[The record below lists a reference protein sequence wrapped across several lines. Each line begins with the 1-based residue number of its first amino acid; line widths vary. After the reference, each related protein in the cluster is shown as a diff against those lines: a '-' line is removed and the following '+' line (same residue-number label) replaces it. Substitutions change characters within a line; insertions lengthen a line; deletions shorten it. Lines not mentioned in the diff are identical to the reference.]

1 MMICGSP
8 YVLPIAE
15 GSYGKLHKNMNY
27 WRSAGMGTRTG
38 LWRLA
43 ALFVAI
49 FCGLTIEKAQAQVD
63 SVPASPTA
71 AAVRWSLGDVIAMAL
86 ANHPLIGEA
95 DAEVRAAVAR
105 RGQVASVKLP
115 QVDASAGVSWLET
128 KSSVTGDQERFN
140 TSNVQG
146 TVTQLVTNFGRTGA
160 SLAQAGDLAGA
171 AALSARWS
179 RVEVAFNAG
188 VAYFNVLRAVNLQN
202 VRRETVLQRE
212 SLQRQAQAFFDAG
225 LKARIDVVRA
235 EANLYQARADATG
248 ADYDAKTARL
258 ILLNQMGLDGPTDFE
273 LAGPP
278 SSIEAA
284 GTIEEWLAEA
294 EKNHPDLAA
303 LRMRLAAARNARLAA
318 QRGNNP
324 SITASGRLGWTG
336 TDELPVDV
344 GWSIGAQVA
353 VPLFDG
359 HLTREQTAEAEAGV
373 AAAEFA
379 LGNRTRQVRLL
390 VEQASQSMRDA
401 AERLVARE
409 KQREA
414 FAENLRLATGR
425 YEAGAAD
432 IIEMIDAQ
440 VQMTVAE
447 TNVVETRFDQALAL
461 AALYRALG
469 RLPAGG

>member
-1 MMICGSP
+1 M
-8 YVLPIAE
+8 
-15 GSYGKLHKNMNY
+15 
-27 WRSAGMGTRTG
+27 RTRTG
-38 LWRLA
+38 SWRLA
-43 ALFVAI
+43 AVLAAV
-49 FCGLTIEKAQAQVD
+49 FCGLTIEKAHAQVGT
-63 SVPASPTA
+63 VPASPTA
-71 AAVRWSLGDVIAMAL
+71 VAVRWSLGDVITTAL
-86 ANHPLIGEA
+86 TNHPLVGQA
-95 DAEVRAAVAR
+95 DAEVRAAAAR
-105 RGQVASVKLP
+105 RGQVASVQLP
-115 QVDASAGVSWLET
+115 QVDASAGVNWLEAHST
-128 KSSVTGDQERFN
+128 ASGEQVRSTA
-140 TSNVQG
+140 SNVQG
-146 TVTQLVTNFGRTGA
+146 TVTQLVTNFGLTGA

-171 AALSARWS
+171 AAQSARWT

-188 VAYFNVLRAVNLQN
+188 VAYFNVLRAVNLQK

-248 ADYDAKTARL
+248 ADHDANTARL
-258 ILLNQMGLDGPTDFE
+258 ILLNQMGLDSPADFE
-273 LAGPP
+273 LAGAP
-278 SSIEAA
+278 STIEAA
-284 GTIEEWLAEA
+284 GTTEEWLAEA

-303 LRMRLAAARNARLAA
+303 LRLRLAAARNARLAA

-324 SITASGRLGWTG
+324 SITANGRLGWSG
-336 TDELPVDV
+336 TDELPADR
-344 GWSIGAQVA
+344 GWAIGAQVA

-440 VQMTVAE
+440 VQMTTADTALVRA
-447 TNVVETRFDQALAL
+447 RFDQATAL

-469 RLPAGG
+469 RLPQSGS

>member
-1 MMICGSP
+1 
-8 YVLPIAE
+8 
-15 GSYGKLHKNMNY
+15 
-27 WRSAGMGTRTG
+27 
-38 LWRLA
+38 
-43 ALFVAI
+43 
-49 FCGLTIEKAQAQVD
+49 
-63 SVPASPTA
+63 
-71 AAVRWSLGDVIAMAL
+71 VRWSLGDVITMAL

-95 DAEVRAAVAR
+95 DAGVRAAAAR
-105 RGQVASVKLP
+105 RGQAASVRLP
-115 QVDASAGVSWLET
+115 QVGASAGAGWVEA
-128 KSSVTGDQERFN
+128 KSAATDQQVRST

-146 TVTQLVTNFGRTGA
+146 TVTQLLTDFGRTGA
-160 SLAQAGDLAGA
+160 SLAQAGNLAEA
-171 AALSARWS
+171 AAQSARWS

-188 VAYFNVLRAVNLQN
+188 VAYFNVLRAVNLQT

-235 EANLYQARADATG
+235 EANLYQARADVSG
-248 ADYDAKTARL
+248 ADHDAQTARL
-258 ILLNQMGLDGPTDFE
+258 ILLNQIGIDSPSDFE
-273 LAGPP
+273 LAGAPDVL
-278 SSIEAA
+278 EAA
-284 GTIEEWLAEA
+284 GTTEDWLAEA

-303 LRMRLAAARNARLAA
+303 LRLQLAAARNARLAA

-324 SITASGRLGWTG
+324 LVTANGRLGWTG
-336 TDELPVDV
+336 TDELPVDL
-344 GWSIGAQVA
+344 GWSIGAQVS

-379 LGNRTRQVRLL
+379 LENRRREVRLL
-390 VEQASQSMRDA
+390 VEQASQSMKDA

-469 RLPAGG
+469 RLPQSGL

>member
-1 MMICGSP
+1 M
-8 YVLPIAE
+8 
-15 GSYGKLHKNMNY
+15 
-27 WRSAGMGTRTG
+27 RTRTG
-38 LWRLA
+38 SWRLA
-43 ALFVAI
+43 AVLAAV
-49 FCGLTIEKAQAQVD
+49 FCGLTIEKVSAQVD
-63 SVPASPTA
+63 TVPASPTA
-71 AAVRWSLGDVIAMAL
+71 VAVRWSLGDVITTAL

-95 DAEVRAAVAR
+95 DAEVRAAAAR
-105 RGQVASVKLP
+105 RGQVASVQLP
-115 QVDASAGVSWLET
+115 QVDARAGVSWLEAHST
-128 KSSVTGDQERFN
+128 ASGEQVRSTA
-140 TSNVQG
+140 SNVQG

-171 AALSARWS
+171 AAQSARWT

-188 VAYFNVLRAVNLQN
+188 VAYFNVLRAVNLQT

-235 EANLYQARADATG
+235 EANLYQARAEAASADHDAH
-248 ADYDAKTARL
+248 TARL
-258 ILLNQMGLDGPTDFE
+258 ILLNQMGIDSPADFE
-273 LAGPP
+273 LAGAPD
-278 SSIEAA
+278 IAEAA
-284 GTIEEWLAEA
+284 GTTEDWLNEA
-294 EKNHPDLAA
+294 EKNHPDLSA
-303 LRMRLAAARNARLAA
+303 LRLRLAAARNARLAA

-324 SITASGRLGWTG
+324 SITANGRLGWSG
-336 TDELPVDV
+336 TDELPADR
-344 GWSIGAQVA
+344 GWAIGAEVS

-359 HLTREQTAEAEAGV
+359 HLTSQQTAEAEAGV

-401 AERLVARE
+401 VERLAARE

-432 IIEMIDAQ
+432 IIEIVDAQ
-440 VQMTVAE
+440 IQMTIAE

-469 RLPAGG
+469 RLPEGS

>member
-1 MMICGSP
+1 M
-8 YVLPIAE
+8 
-15 GSYGKLHKNMNY
+15 
-27 WRSAGMGTRTG
+27 RTRTG
-38 LWRLA
+38 SWRLA
-43 ALFVAI
+43 ALFAAV
-49 FCGLTIEKAQAQVD
+49 FCGLTIEKVSAQVD
-63 SVPASPTA
+63 TVPASPTA
-71 AAVRWSLGDVIAMAL
+71 VAVRWSLGDVITTAL

-95 DAEVRAAVAR
+95 DAEVRAAAAR
-105 RGQVASVKLP
+105 RGQVASVQLP
-115 QVDASAGVSWLET
+115 QVDARAGVSWLEAHST
-128 KSSVTGDQERFN
+128 ASGEQVRSTA
-140 TSNVQG
+140 SNVQG

-171 AALSARWS
+171 AAQSARWT

-188 VAYFNVLRAVNLQN
+188 VAYFNVLRAVNLQK

-248 ADYDAKTARL
+248 ADHDANTARL
-258 ILLNQMGLDGPTDFE
+258 ILLNQMGLDSPADFE
-273 LAGPP
+273 LAGAP
-278 SSIEAA
+278 SMIEAA
-284 GTIEEWLAEA
+284 GTTEEWLAEA

-303 LRMRLAAARNARLAA
+303 LRLRLAAARNARLAA

-324 SITASGRLGWTG
+324 SITANGRLGWSG
-336 TDELPVDV
+336 TDELPADR
-344 GWSIGAQVA
+344 GWAIGAQVA

-379 LGNRTRQVRLL
+379 LGNRRRQVRLL

-469 RLPAGG
+469 RLPQAGS

>member
-1 MMICGSP
+1 M
-8 YVLPIAE
+8 
-15 GSYGKLHKNMNY
+15 
-27 WRSAGMGTRTG
+27 RTRTG
-38 LWRLA
+38 SWRLVTLSTA
-43 ALFVAI
+43 VLFV
-49 FCGLTIEKAQAQVD
+49 LTVEKAHAQVD
-63 SVPASPTA
+63 AAPSPAPSS
-71 AAVRWSLGDVIAMAL
+71 AVRWSLGDVITMAL

-95 DAEVRAAVAR
+95 DAGVRAAAAR

-115 QVDASAGVSWLET
+115 QVGASAGVSWLEA
-128 KSSVTGDQERFN
+128 KSNASDEQVRSTA
-140 TSNVQG
+140 SNVQG
-146 TVTQLVTNFGRTGA
+146 TVTQLLTDFGRTGA
-160 SLAQAGDLAGA
+160 SLARAGDLAEA
-171 AALSARWS
+171 AAQSARWS

-188 VAYFNVLRAVNLQN
+188 VAYFNVLRAVNLQT
-202 VRRETVLQRE
+202 VSRETVLQRE

-235 EANLYQARADATG
+235 EANLYQARADVAG
-248 ADYDAKTARL
+248 ADHDAQTARL
-258 ILLNQMGLDGPTDFE
+258 ILLNQIGIDSPADFE
-273 LAGPP
+273 LAGAPDVL
-278 SSIEAA
+278 EAA
-284 GTIEEWLAEA
+284 GTTEDWLDEA

-303 LRMRLAAARNARLAA
+303 LRLQLAAARSTRLAA

-324 SITASGRLGWTG
+324 LVTANGRLGWSG
-336 TDELPVDV
+336 TDELPVDL
-344 GWSIGAQVA
+344 GWSIGAQVS

-359 HLTREQTAEAEAGV
+359 HLTRERTAEAEAGV

-379 LGNRTRQVRLL
+379 LENRRRQVRLL
-390 VEQASQSMRDA
+390 VEQASRSMREA

-469 RLPAGG
+469 RLPQAGR

>member
-1 MMICGSP
+1 
-8 YVLPIAE
+8 
-15 GSYGKLHKNMNY
+15 
-27 WRSAGMGTRTG
+27 
-38 LWRLA
+38 
-43 ALFVAI
+43 
-49 FCGLTIEKAQAQVD
+49 
-63 SVPASPTA
+63 
-71 AAVRWSLGDVIAMAL
+71 
-86 ANHPLIGEA
+86 
-95 DAEVRAAVAR
+95 
-105 RGQVASVKLP
+105 
-115 QVDASAGVSWLET
+115 
-128 KSSVTGDQERFN
+128 
-140 TSNVQG
+140 
-146 TVTQLVTNFGRTGA
+146 
-160 SLAQAGDLAGA
+160 
-171 AALSARWS
+171 
-179 RVEVAFNAG
+179 VEVAFNAG
-188 VAYFNVLRAVNLQN
+188 VAYFNVLRAANLQT

-235 EANLYQARADATG
+235 EANLYQARADVAS
-248 ADYDAKTARL
+248 ADHDAQTARL
-258 ILLNQMGLDGPTDFE
+258 ILLNQIGLDSPADFE
-273 LAGPP
+273 LAGAPDVL
-278 SSIEAA
+278 EAA
-284 GTIEEWLAEA
+284 GTTEDWLDEA

-303 LRMRLAAARNARLAA
+303 LRLQLAAARNARLAA

-324 SITASGRLGWTG
+324 LVTANGRLGWSG
-336 TDELPVDV
+336 TDELPVDL
-344 GWSIGAQVA
+344 GWSIGAQVS

-359 HLTREQTAEAEAGV
+359 YLTREQTAEAEAGV

-379 LGNRTRQVRLL
+379 LENRRRQVRLL
-390 VEQASQSMRDA
+390 VEQASRSMREA

-469 RLPAGG
+469 RLPQAGR

>member
-1 MMICGSP
+1 MRI
-8 YVLPIAE
+8 
-15 GSYGKLHKNMNY
+15 
-27 WRSAGMGTRTG
+27 RTG
-38 LWRLA
+38 SWRLVILSA
-43 ALFVAI
+43 AVLFV
-49 FCGLTIEKAQAQVD
+49 LTVEKVQAQVD
-63 SVPASPTA
+63 AAPSPAPAS
-71 AAVRWSLGDVIAMAL
+71 AVRWSLGDVIAMAL

-95 DAEVRAAVAR
+95 DAGVRAAAAR

-115 QVDASAGVSWLET
+115 QVDAIAGVSWLEA
-128 KSSVTGDQERFN
+128 KSNASDEQVRSTA
-140 TSNVQG
+140 SNVHG
-146 TVTQLVTNFGRTGA
+146 TVTQLLTDFGRTGA
-160 SLAQAGDLAGA
+160 SLARAGDLAEA
-171 AALSARWS
+171 AAQSARWS

-188 VAYFNVLRAVNLQN
+188 VAYFNVLRAVNLQT
-202 VRRETVLQRE
+202 VSRETVLQRE

-235 EANLYQARADATG
+235 EANLYQARADVAG
-248 ADYDAKTARL
+248 ADHDAQTARL
-258 ILLNQMGLDGPTDFE
+258 ILLNQIGIDSPADFE
-273 LAGPP
+273 LAGAPDVL
-278 SSIEAA
+278 EAA
-284 GTIEEWLAEA
+284 GTTEDWLDEA

-303 LRMRLAAARNARLAA
+303 LRLQLAAARNARLAA
-318 QRGNNP
+318 KRGNNP
-324 SITASGRLGWTG
+324 LVTANGRLGWSG
-336 TDELPVDV
+336 TDELPVDL
-344 GWSIGAQVA
+344 GWSIGAQVS

-379 LGNRTRQVRLL
+379 LENRRRQVRLL
-390 VEQASQSMRDA
+390 VEQASRSMRET

-469 RLPAGG
+469 RLPAGR